1 MSSSLRRRLD
11 ALERAGFVVTSIVD
25 GRGAEAFTAFIAETF
40 GREHGSHAD
49 AAARLFGLPTARH
62 FLDLCKARFDT
73 DSRVRIASQAFGD
86 DWERR
91 SNEVAEA
98 AASRCR
104 EVHGDG
110 WAGILAERIASAKR
124 VSHYEKSASDRRQE
138 CR

>member
-25 GRGAEAFTAFIAETF
+25 GRGAETFTAFIAETF

-49 AAARLFGLPTARH
+49 AAARLFGLPAARH
-62 FLDLCKARFDT
+62 FLELCKARFDT
-73 DSRVRIASQAFGD
+73 DAHARIARHAYGD
-86 DWERR
+86 DWEPRC
-91 SNEVAEA
+91 NEVGEA
-98 AASRCR
+98 AAARCR
-104 EVHGDG
+104 DVHGDG

-124 VSHYEKSASDRRQE
+124 VSRYQDSLLVGGAG